1 MVIISLTEQS
11 GVDTFMQL
19 MLVMRLFGGS
29 FSEDEFDTLVVL
41 LAERV
46 Y

>member
-1 MVIISLTEQS
+1 MVIIFLTEQS
-11 GVDTFMQL
+11 GVNTFMQL
-19 MLVMRLFGGS
+19 MLVMRLFGGI
-29 FSEDEFDTLVVL
+29 FSEDEFGT